1 MVQVQVIAPYA
12 PQSDKLSV
20 AAYCRVSS
28 NSEDQLNSYR
38 AQVGYYT
45 RLISENPDWQLADIY
60 ADEGITGTS
69 MEKRDEFNRMIADCR
84 AGSIDRILVK
94 SVSRFARNTTE
105 LMEATRELQEL
116 GVVVIFEEQEID
128 TSQMHSEMQLA
139 LHAMAAQEES
149 RSISDNMK
157 WSYQKRMESGTFIGC
172 SAPYGYQLKNGTLKI
187 VPEEA
192 EIVRRIFQ
200 MYLSGMGLH
209 EIPRQLNEAGFL
221 DRGKRKWQYSH
232 IKCILA
238 NERYIGDSLLQKQYT
253 SLFSETKK
261 KRNHG
266 ELPQYYV
273 EESHTPI
280 ISKEQFGKARALAER
295 RNIAKPPRPH
305 LFTHRIQCPACG
317 GYYRETFTRGKSY
330 WICANAANYNTPC
343 LPYRISEESI
353 KSAFLNFA
361 GKLYTYQEELLD
373 PLLKLLREIA
383 TNGQGEDRKLM
394 ELNEQIAVLN
404 DKTAS
409 LQKLNSKG
417 FIDAEEY
424 RRQNQILA
432 AQRRKLSQERKKKLQ
447 GNRALEMLEA
457 IELLQ
462 NQLDSWQD
470 IPTEF
475 SIDSFDSIVEKII
488 PMENHSLK
496 FKLHCGLEYTE
507 VAS

>member
-1 MVQVQVIAPYA
+1 MAQVQVIAPYA
-12 PQSDKLSV
+12 PQSNKLSV

-69 MEKRDEFNRMIADCR
+69 MEKRNEFNRMIADCR
-84 AGSIDRILVK
+84 SGSIDRILVK

-105 LMEATRELQEL
+105 LMETTRELQEL

-149 RSISDNMK
+149 RSISQNML

-172 SAPYGYQLKNGTLKI
+172 SAPYGYRLSKGTLI
-187 VPEEA
+187 IIPEE
-192 EIVRRIFQ
+192 EKILLLIFEL
-200 MYLSGMGLH
+200 YLSGMGQRSITKILNDNH
-209 EIPRQLNEAGFL
+209 IPYRK
-221 DRGKRKWQYSH
+221 GKPWTRSGIRY
-232 IKCILA
+232 IIY
-238 NERYIGDSLLQKQYT
+238 NERYSGDSLLQKKYTVDSLSHKQKLNRGEVPQYFVENSHPAILNRPT
-253 SLFSETKK
+253 YQNVRQYSSRWK
-261 KRNHG
+261 KR
-266 ELPQYYV
+266 EI
-273 EESHTPI
+273 T
-280 ISKEQFGKARALAER
+280 
-295 RNIAKPPRPH
+295 PH
-305 LFTHRIQCPACG
+305 LLVHRIQCPDCG
-317 GYYRETFTRGKSY
+317 NHFREIHSNGKSY
-330 WICANAANYNTPC
+330 WICPNRANGTHDC
-343 LPYRISEESI
+343 HLYRFSEESI
-353 KSAFLNFA
+353 KTAFLNLV

-373 PLLKLLREIA
+373 PPLKLLREIA

-404 DKTAS
+404 DKAAS

-424 RRQNQILA
+424 RRQNEILA

-462 NQLDSWQD
+462 NQLDSWQE
-470 IPTEF
+470 IPIEF
-475 SIDSFDSIVEKII
+475 SIELFDCIVEKIT
-488 PMENHSLK
+488 PTAKNRLK
-496 FKLHCGLEYTE
+496 FKLHCGLEFAE
-507 VAS
+507 VII

>member
-1 MVQVQVIAPYA
+1 MAQVQVIAPYA

-69 MEKRDEFNRMIADCR
+69 MEMRDEFNRMIADCR

-105 LMEATRELQEL
+105 LIETTRELQEL

-172 SAPYGYQLKNGTLKI
+172 SAPYGYRLKNGTLEI

-192 EIVRRIFQ
+192 KVIRMIYQ
-200 MYLSGMGLH
+200 LYLSGIGQ
-209 EIPRQLNEAGFL
+209 RQIASIINSEERDKSSKA
-221 DRGKRKWQYSH
+221 KWSANGIRYV
-232 IKCILA
+232 LT
-238 NERYIGDSLLQKQYT
+238 NERYIGEALLQKKIT
-253 SLFSETKK
+253 VDGLTH
-261 KRNHG
+261 KRIANRG
-266 ELPQYYV
+266 EQTQYYYAD
-273 EESHTPI
+273 SHDPI
-280 ISKEQFGKARALAER
+280 IQREVFFAVQKLMRQRKQKDRENEGIFNQYILCPDCKRHYRVMNVRANRYWLCPNTANGE
-295 RNIAKPPRPH
+295 
-305 LFTHRIQCPACG
+305 TTCPAF
-317 GYYRETFTRGKSY
+317 RF
-330 WICANAANYNTPC
+330 P
-343 LPYRISEESI
+343 EESI
-353 KSAFLNFA
+353 KSAFLNLA

-373 PLLKLLREIA
+373 PPLKLLREIA
-383 TNGQGEDRKLM
+383 TNGQGEDKKLM

-404 DKTAS
+404 DKAAS

-424 RRQNQILA
+424 RRQNEILA
-432 AQRRKLSQERKKKLQ
+432 TQRRKLSQERKKKLR

-457 IELLQ
+457 IEQLQ
-462 NQLDSWQD
+462 DQLDSWQD